1 MISIRSWFRKAI
13 PIIFFT
19 VLLCTVSNIVCVL
32 AAPSN
37 GDIANG
43 GRSKELLFAPLP
55 ATTISSISPDSGPLA
70 GGTKINITGTGFI
83 SGAMVII
90 TAENANIAATNV
102 TWVSAT
108 SMTATTPAG
117 TAGTHDVVV
126 TNPDGQYAEITG
138 FTYLNAPTVTS
149 ISPTSG
155 STAGGGTI
163 TITGTNFVS
172 GSAVTIGGTTI
183 ADVSVVSSTSIKAT
197 TLASK
202 AGPQDVVVTTPGGS
216 ATLKGGFNYVD
227 YKPTVVNI
235 IPNSGPTAGG
245 TPVTVAG
252 TYFVGGA
259 TVTIGGITAQDITVV
274 SSTSI
279 TAITPALTAG
289 NQDVVVTVPGG
300 SSTLTGGFTYVAP
313 APKVIS
319 ISPGTGLAAGGTSVT
334 INGTGF
340 VTGASVMIGGTAA
353 SYVTVLNSTLI
364 TATTPVGTAGEQDV
378 MVTNPDGQFST
389 LAASFTYFSVVNGVG
404 SVSLA
409 NIVNSTGV
417 FAWSATLHSS
427 DDNATITIPPGTIGK
442 TQDGLP
448 LSTISVTQE
457 NTPPANPAGA
467 NIDGVAYDFGPTG
480 ATFNTPI
487 TMTNWLWIGCI
498 IAATIVTGVI
508 IFVMMRLK

>member
-1 MISIRSWFRKAI
+1 VA
-13 PIIFFT
+13 
-19 VLLCTVSNIVCVL
+19 
-32 AAPSN
+32 
-37 GDIANG
+37 
-43 GRSKELLFAPLP
+43 
-55 ATTISSISPDSGPLA
+55 
-70 GGTKINITGTGFI
+70 
-83 SGAMVII
+83 
-90 TAENANIAATNV
+90 
-102 TWVSAT
+102 
-108 SMTATTPAG
+108 
-117 TAGTHDVVV
+117 
-126 TNPDGQYAEITG
+126 
-138 FTYLNAPTVTS
+138 
-149 ISPTSG
+149 
-155 STAGGGTI
+155 
-163 TITGTNFVS
+163 
-172 GSAVTIGGTTI
+172 
-183 ADVSVVSSTSIKAT
+183 SSTSITAT
-197 TLASK
+197 TLTSK
-202 AGPQDVVVTTPGGS
+202 AGPQDVVVTTPGGA

-227 YKPTVVNI
+227 YKPTVANI

-245 TPVTVAG
+245 TPVTIAG
-252 TYFVGGA
+252 GYFISGA
-259 TVTIGGITAQDITVV
+259 TVTIGGITAPDITVV

-279 TAITPALTAG
+279 TAVTPAGTAG
-289 NQDVVVTVPGG
+289 NQTVMVTVPGG

-313 APKVIS
+313 PPNVIS
-319 ISPGTGLAAGGTSVT
+319 VSPATGLAAGGTSVT
-334 INGTGF
+334 IDGTGF

-353 SYVTVLNSTLI
+353 SNVTVLNATSI
-364 TATTPVGTAGEQDV
+364 TATTPLGTAGEHDV